1 VLSRPDHAVTV
12 AESMRACYGDRDVL
26 LRLLE
31 LEGRAAKWDELAAD
45 LVSRA

>member
-1 VLSRPDHAVTV
+1 VTV